1 MRGKPIEIAEL
12 TAAAAEDQRDFDRR
26 RHHFERLDRNS
37 RGPAHPETEAVV
49 GRTRVGRRGERP

>member
-12 TAAAAEDQRDFDRR
+12 TAAEDQRDFDRR

-49 GRTRVGRRGERP
+49 GRTRGGRRGERP